1 MLSTVKTPST
11 FSLNKVPEVTLLFW
25 LIKMMSTTVGET
37 AADFLNMNM
46 GWGLTN
52 TSLFTGLLF
61 VVVLFFQMRSD
72 RYIPVLYWSTVLLI
86 SVFGTL
92 VTDNLTDHFGVP
104 LALSTG
110 VFAVMLLV
118 VFGVWYAKERTLSIH
133 SIITL
138 KREAFYWTAILITFS
153 LGTAAGD
160 WAAEGLDLGYL
171 NAATMFGTMILMTA
185 VSYYALRAD
194 SVLCFWIVY
203 ILTRPFGGFC
213 GDLLSQ
219 PSANGG
225 MGLGTTGTSVL
236 FLLAI
241 ISLIGYLT
249 YRGKIEALESESR

>member
-1 MLSTVKTPST
+1 MLSTINTPSS
-11 FSLNKVPEVTLLFW
+11 FSMNKVPEVTLLFW

-37 AADFLNMNM
+37 AADFLNGNL

-104 LALSTG
+104 LALSTL
-110 VFAVMLLV
+110 VFTALLLV
-118 VFGVWYAKERTLSIH
+118 VFGIWYVKEKTLSIH
-133 SIITL
+133 SINTF
-138 KREAFYWTAILITFS
+138 KREAFYWTAILVTFS

-160 WAAEGLDLGYL
+160 WAAEGLGLGYL
-171 NAATMFGTMILMTA
+171 NAAVMFGTMILMTA
-185 VSYYALRAD
+185 TSYYLFRAD

-203 ILTRPFGGFC
+203 ILTRPFGASC

-219 PSANGG
+219 PPANGG
-225 MGLGTTGTSVL
+225 IGLGTTGTSVL

-249 YRGKIEALESESR
+249 YRMKIDSLSPNP